1 MSKSKQMSFK
11 KRLIFTV
18 VLLLLYRLCSHIP
31 LPFVDSD
38 YVKALIGMNGS
49 LGLLNTLTGGN
60 LANMSIVALGITP
73 YITASIVL
81 QLMGV
86 LIPSLAEMQRDGSTG
101 QEKFKRINIV
111 LAVILGLLQSG
122 AMMYGYGESG
132 ILKPYTWYSVLIP
145 TVIMTVSVF
154 ALSFIGQYITDHL
167 FGNGVSLLLVTG
179 ILCSYLSDGQ
189 VLYSVLTHKYKLQY
203 QIIACTIA
211 VLIIIVLFA
220 FTVWLNTCEKK
231 IRVNNSA
238 KVSMGCAKSVSVIPL
253 KLIGGSV
260 VPVIFAS
267 TILTVPSYIQLFGK
281 VNAKWFDIFN
291 TSCWLKPDEW
301 WASAGVGIYF
311 LMIIGFSYYYQSLN
325 LNEREIAD
333 NLKRSGS
340 SIIGVRPGHDTEA
353 YLHKNMKCMTFL
365 GGIGLCIVAFI
376 PIVLS
381 VTVGVT
387 NLSFAGTSIIIV
399 VAVVEETYR
408 KYQTEKYGHVYRTGK
423 FGRKNRRK
431 RVSQL

>member
-1 MSKSKQMSFK
+1 MEE
-11 KRLIFTV
+11 I
-18 VLLLLYRLCSHIP
+18 
-31 LPFVDSD
+31 
-38 YVKALIGMNGS
+38 
-49 LGLLNTLTGGN
+49 
-60 LANMSIVALGITP
+60 
-73 YITASIVL
+73 
-81 QLMGV
+81 
-86 LIPSLAEMQRDGSTG
+86 
-101 QEKFKRINIV
+101 
-111 LAVILGLLQSG
+111 
-122 AMMYGYGESG
+122 
-132 ILKPYTWYSVLIP
+132 
-145 TVIMTVSVF
+145 
-154 ALSFIGQYITDHL
+154 
-167 FGNGVSLLLVTG
+167 
-179 ILCSYLSDGQ
+179 
-189 VLYSVLTHKYKLQY
+189 
-203 QIIACTIA
+203 
-211 VLIIIVLFA
+211 
-220 FTVWLNTCEKK
+220 K
-231 IRVNNSA
+231 I
-238 KVSMGCAKSVSVIPL
+238 CPL

-399 VAVVEETYR
+399 VGVALETVRALEAQMIMRNY
-408 KYQTEKYGHVYRTGK
+408 KGFLE
-423 FGRKNRRK
+423 
-431 RVSQL
+431 

>member
-18 VLLLLYRLCSHIP
+18 ALLLLYRLCSHIP

-154 ALSFIGQYITDHL
+154 GLSFVGQYITDYL

-189 VLYSVLTHKYKLQY
+189 VLYSVLTYKPKPQY
-203 QIIACTIA
+203 QDI
-211 VLIIIVLFA
+211 
-220 FTVWLNTCEKK
+220 
-231 IRVNNSA
+231 
-238 KVSMGCAKSVSVIPL
+238 
-253 KLIGGSV
+253 
-260 VPVIFAS
+260 AS
-267 TILTVPSYIQLFGK
+267 TIDFLF
-281 VNAKWFDIFN
+281 VI
-291 TSCWLKPDEW
+291 L
-301 WASAGVGIYF
+301 
-311 LMIIGFSYYYQSLN
+311 
-325 LNEREIAD
+325 
-333 NLKRSGS
+333 
-340 SIIGVRPGHDTEA
+340 
-353 YLHKNMKCMTFL
+353 
-365 GGIGLCIVAFI
+365 
-376 PIVLS
+376 
-381 VTVGVT
+381 
-387 NLSFAGTSIIIV
+387 
-399 VAVVEETYR
+399 
-408 KYQTEKYGHVYRTGK
+408 
-423 FGRKNRRK
+423 
-431 RVSQL
+431 

>member
-11 KRLIFTV
+11 KRLIFTMA
-18 VLLLLYRLCSHIP
+18 LLLLYRLCSHIP

-101 QEKFKRINIV
+101 QEKFKKINIV

-132 ILKPYTWYSVLIP
+132 ILSPYKWYTVLIP
-145 TVIMTVSVF
+145 TLIMTASVF
-154 ALSFIGQYITDHL
+154 VLSFIGQYITDHL

-189 VLYSVLTHKYKLQY
+189 VLYSVLTYKHKLQY
-203 QIIACTIA
+203 NIIACTIA
-211 VLIIIVLFA
+211 CLIVIALFA
-220 FTVWLNTCEKK
+220 FTVWLNACEKK

-238 KVSMGCAKSVSVIPL
+238 KVSMGSAKTVSIIPL

-267 TILTVPSYIQLFGK
+267 TILTIPSYIQMFGK
-281 VNAKWFDIFN
+281 VDAKWLDIFN
-291 TSCWLKPDEW
+291 TSHWLDTSEW
-301 WASAGVGIYF
+301 WASAGIGIYF

-340 SIIGVRPGHDTEA
+340 SIIGVRPGRDTEV
-353 YLHKNMKCMTFL
+353 YLRKNMKCLTFL

-381 VTVGVT
+381 VTIGVS

-399 VAVVEETYR
+399 VSVVEETYR
-408 KYQTEKYGHVYRTGK
+408 KYQTEKYGHVYRVGR
-423 FGRKNRRK
+423 FGRKHKRK